1 MVWAIGP
8 ITAAIA
14 LLVVILLVSML
25 RKEPSGNEKMQEI
38 SRKVQEGAIA
48 FLNREY
54 KTLVVFVAVVAGF
67 LAVLGFVWEDMTPYM
82 SISFVVGAFIS
93 ALSGYIGMRVATSAN
108 AKTAEGARHS
118 LNKGLTVA
126 FRAGSVM
133 GLTVVGLGLMGVSM
147 MFAIFYI
154 VLDIGDP
161 DLIADPV
168 AWKANWNYLVLI
180 LFSFGFGAS
189 SIALFARVG
198 GGIYTKGADVGADL
212 VGKVEAG
219 IPEDDPRN
227 PATIADNVG
236 DNVGDIA
243 GMGAD
248 LFESYV
254 DSIIAAIALS
264 IVFIG
269 WAFKVQE
276 GDAEFLE
283 KMNIYVIIPILIAG
297 AGIIASLVGIFLV
310 RTSSEKPDQEV
321 LLMAIR
327 RGIYLASVIAVIVA
341 VVFVY
346 LFTGDLGGVDGI
358 NMKIIYALITGLVVG
373 ILIGYMTEYFTAD
386 VYKPTQQVANAAK
399 TGPATI
405 IIAGISVSMMS
416 TFFPVMFV
424 AAGIVIAFQLANL
437 YGIAIAAVGM
447 LSTLGVTLSTDAYG
461 PVADNAGGIAEM
473 AGMEPEVRE
482 RTDALD
488 SLGNT
493 TAATGKGFAIGSAAL
508 TALALVA
515 TYISS
520 VGLEAVDISKAEV
533 MAGLFIGAMLPF
545 LFSSLTMGAVGR
557 AAMSIVQEVRRQFR
571 ETPGLMEGKTDPD
584 HKKVVDI
591 ATKQALQEMVLP
603 GIIVIAAPIAVGLI
617 MGAEALGGM
626 LAGSLASGFLI
637 AVMMANAGGSWDNA
651 KKWIEK
657 GNLGGKGSDEHKA
670 SVVGDTVGDP
680 FKDTSGPSL
689 NILIKLMSIVALVFA
704 PLFTI

>member
-1 MVWAIGP
+1 MVWAVGP

-14 LLVVILLVSML
+14 LFVVVMLVTML
-25 RKEPSGNEKMQEI
+25 RKEPSGNEKMQDI

-54 KTLVVFVAVVAGF
+54 KTMVVFVTVVAVF
-67 LAVLGFVWEDMTPYM
+67 LAVLGFAWDDMTPYM
-82 SISFVVGAFIS
+82 SISFVAGAIIS

-133 GLTVVGLGLMGVSM
+133 GLTVVGLGLMGVSLV
-147 MFAIFYI
+147 FAVFYI

-161 DLIADPV
+161 KLIADAE

-269 WAFKVQE
+269 WAFSVQE

-283 KMNIYVIIPILIAG
+283 KMNMYVIIPIVIAG
-297 AGIIASLVGIFLV
+297 AGIIASLVGIILF
-310 RTSSEKPDQEV
+310 RTSSEQPDQEV

-341 VVFVY
+341 IVFIY
-346 LFTGDLGGVDGI
+346 LYTGDLGGYDGI

-373 ILIGYMTEYFTAD
+373 ILIGYMT
-386 VYKPTQQVANAAK
+386 
-399 TGPATI
+399 
-405 IIAGISVSMMS
+405 
-416 TFFPVMFV
+416 
-424 AAGIVIAFQLANL
+424 
-437 YGIAIAAVGM
+437 
-447 LSTLGVTLSTDAYG
+447 
-461 PVADNAGGIAEM
+461 
-473 AGMEPEVRE
+473 
-482 RTDALD
+482 
-488 SLGNT
+488 
-493 TAATGKGFAIGSAAL
+493 
-508 TALALVA
+508 
-515 TYISS
+515 
-520 VGLEAVDISKAEV
+520 
-533 MAGLFIGAMLPF
+533 
-545 LFSSLTMGAVGR
+545 
-557 AAMSIVQEVRRQFR
+557 
-571 ETPGLMEGKTDPD
+571 
-584 HKKVVDI
+584 
-591 ATKQALQEMVLP
+591 
-603 GIIVIAAPIAVGLI
+603 
-617 MGAEALGGM
+617 
-626 LAGSLASGFLI
+626 
-637 AVMMANAGGSWDNA
+637 
-651 KKWIEK
+651 
-657 GNLGGKGSDEHKA
+657 
-670 SVVGDTVGDP
+670 
-680 FKDTSGPSL
+680 
-689 NILIKLMSIVALVFA
+689 
-704 PLFTI
+704 